1 MTRTISGPYKNK
13 LKSKLKLQKIK
24 KNKKKASA
32 PIKNMAR
39 PLINKKEMSNFLKI
53 NHVKWTHLPP

>member
-13 LKSKLKLQKIK
+13 LKSKLKLQK
-24 KNKKKASA
+24 KKKALA